1 MQPIDHFILQR
12 ILERERRKGQRTKEE
27 REGLRIP
34 LPVPPPPRAPPRKKK
49 KEDTKKPIIIDMS

>member
-12 ILERERRKGQRTKEE
+12 ILEREQRKKEL

-34 LPVPPPPRAPPRKKK
+34 LPVPGLPHESPLEE
-49 KEDTKKPIIIDMS
+49 KEYTPKKPIIIDMT

>member
-12 ILERERRKGQRTKEE
+12 ILERERRKKEE
-27 REGLRIP
+27 RERLRIP
-34 LPVPPPPRAPPRKKK
+34 LPVPPPPRAPLRKEK

>member
-1 MQPIDHFILQR
+1 VQPIDHFILQR
-12 ILERERRKGQRTKEE
+12 ILEREQRKKEE